1 MDDSTRIRVKIK
13 NGHPTA
19 QTRQGLMSIIKRKN
33 INIHRL
39 LDMQDGWVIVCQAW
53 QDVQEVMEAE
63 EDIKQINLD
72 IVIPAH
78 MQNKCVLVVK
88 KIDNDLFNYTEQE
101 IIKEIEYEEQEAVG
115 KVKEIYKMQNHGI
128 IKIKLE
134 NLQIAAKIKEGG
146 IKIFGCIYNIIE
158 FERNNKIAQ
167 CMKCYAYAHSTSAC
181 KSTILICSECAQ
193 TGHTWKQCEEREKKC
208 VTCQGAHRT
217 FSGQCKIRKEKILTE
232 EKKRKNRE
240 EENMQLIRPITEA
253 IITNNKTTENTFAN
267 VLKQNIAVTTN
278 ETRQL
283 IESNNKEIN
292 ENIALLVTEAVNKA
306 VKAEIN
312 EIHDK
317 VKKTFREIIT
327 QEMTSHITALKEM
340 QEMHDNTYSS
350 IMSEIHELKEE
361 LKKEREQRIII
372 NMQKRKAKETGTDTE
387 SENFKAPPRK
397 LKTKKK
403 IETRKATP
411 ISHNM
416 EASTDQTNKKEI
428 QNREINKKLEFD
440 IDTDNIMREI
450 SSASVDEFDE
460 AEIDHYIENM
470 TNTIATE
477 TSPENKIPSNE
488 TSPEIM
494 PMVPITV
501 TREIINYSNQQEIEI
516 KEQNIKIKESN
527 VDEVYR
533 REHEEFQEEEKKRRE
548 IIQEKKRK
556 IQKEIVKEIKEAI
569 EEYDKNLN
577 AGPIHGILDW
587 TPPINL
593 LEISPSPNMQRWA
606 ELERKLEQ
614 EDKERRYMD
623 DE

>member
-1 MDDSTRIRVKIK
+1 
-13 NGHPTA
+13 
-19 QTRQGLMSIIKRKN
+19 
-33 INIHRL
+33 
-39 LDMQDGWVIVCQAW
+39 
-53 QDVQEVMEAE
+53 
-63 EDIKQINLD
+63 
-72 IVIPAH
+72 
-78 MQNKCVLVVK
+78 
-88 KIDNDLFNYTEQE
+88 
-101 IIKEIEYEEQEAVG
+101 
-115 KVKEIYKMQNHGI
+115 
-128 IKIKLE
+128 
-134 NLQIAAKIKEGG
+134 
-146 IKIFGCIYNIIE
+146 
-158 FERNNKIAQ
+158 
-167 CMKCYAYAHSTSAC
+167 MKCYAYEHTSAAC
-181 KSTILICSECAQ
+181 NTTILTCSECAQ
-193 TGHTWKQCEEREKKC
+193 TGHTWKTCEERVKRC

-217 FSGQCKIRKEKILTE
+217 FSAQCKIRKEKLME
-232 EKKRKNRE
+232 EENKRKDRE
-240 EENMQLIRPITEA
+240 EENMQIIKPITEA
-253 IITNNKTTENTFAN
+253 LITNNKTTEYSFAN
-267 VLKQNIAVTTN
+267 ALKQNMTATTN
-278 ETRQL
+278 ETRQI
-283 IESNNKEIN
+283 IERNNKAIN
-292 ENIALLVTEAVNKA
+292 DNIEHLINEAVNKA
-306 VKAEIN
+306 VRAEVN
-312 EIHDK
+312 EMHDK
-317 VKKTFREIIT
+317 IKKSLRETIT
-327 QEMTSHITALKEM
+327 QEMASHVIAIKDLIKQSNVT
-340 QEMHDNTYSS
+340 QEN
-350 IMSEIHELKEE
+350 IHLSACILEELTKLKEE
-361 LKKEREQRIII
+361 IKKDREQKTVFF
-372 NMQKRKAKETGTDTE
+372 NTQKRKETGTDTE
-387 SENFKAPPRK
+387 NDNFKAPPRK
-397 LKTKKK
+397 LKAKKK
-403 IETRKATP
+403 IENRKATP
-411 ISHNM
+411 IGHNTGRYEILSDM
-416 EASTDQTNKKEI
+416 DGDETTDKNDEASKNKRLTRRTEKTKIPTIMHDKTNKKEI

-614 EDKERRYMD
+614 ENEESRYIDDK
-623 DE
+623 